1 MIVIAFWSWSFGWN
15 ECVLGSRWYL
25 PLQNLTPRG
34 IRNSPADKKHQV
46 TGSVSQTPLSG
57 TSVSLFPWPSFYSS
71 AEVVT
76 GPSLETL
83 IIPGPVV
90 CGNWPQKGIPVYQ
103 LKSTFF
109 KSPRRNHLCPCWWDG
124 ADTGSGDNYLWLHSA
139 SLPDPFSLRWLKAL
153 GRVPRRRHPFPTF
166 LWALIVRLSG
176 TLTCPWTSF
185 LLNLNQ
191 QWAVVLLTRSQ
202 FVQRRQQDCF
212 YLYAN
217 TLSIL
222 QSPRK
227 FPFNQMTY
235 TSISSCIKLMVR
247 G

>member
-1 MIVIAFWSWSFGWN
+1 MIVIAFWSWSFSWN
-15 ECVLGSRWYL
+15 KCVLGSRWHL
-25 PLQNLTPRG
+25 TLQNLTPRD
-34 IRNSPADKKHQV
+34 IRHSPADKKHQV

-57 TSVSLFPWPSFYSS
+57 TSVSLFLWPSFYSS

-76 GPSLETL
+76 GPSLETQ

-90 CGNWPQKGIPVYQ
+90 CGNWPQKGIPCIPTEEHFLLKPQKEPPLSLLVGRSWSRVRGQ
-103 LKSTFF
+103 LFVFTFCFFTRSFCTSVAQSPWKGSQKEAPFPHIPLGPDSEIIRHTHLPLHFLPAQFKSTV
-109 KSPRRNHLCPCWWDG
+109 SCC
-124 ADTGSGDNYLWLHSA
+124 
-139 SLPDPFSLRWLKAL
+139 
-153 GRVPRRRHPFPTF
+153 
-166 LWALIVRLSG
+166 
-176 TLTCPWTSF
+176 SF
-185 LLNLNQ
+185 DLEP
-191 QWAVVLLTRSQ
+191 
-202 FVQRRQQDCF
+202 FVQRRQEDCF